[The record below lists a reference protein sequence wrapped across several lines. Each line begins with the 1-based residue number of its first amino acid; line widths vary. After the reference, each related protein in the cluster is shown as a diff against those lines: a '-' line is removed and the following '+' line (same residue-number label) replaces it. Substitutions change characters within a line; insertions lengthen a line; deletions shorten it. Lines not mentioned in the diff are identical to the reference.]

1 MQEPLLS
8 VKDVRMVFQ
17 SRKGNFPAVD
27 GLSFDLHQGEI
38 LGIVGESGS
47 GKTMTSLTILNLL
60 PGQGKIER
68 GEILYRG
75 RDLLKLSDRE
85 MCRLRGKEIAMI
97 FQDPMMSL
105 DQVYTVGN
113 QMEEAILVHEK
124 MPKKKVKEK
133 CLALLDSVGI
143 ANPQRV
149 FDSYPFQLSGGMCQR
164 VMIAIALSCDPML
177 LIADEP
183 TTALDVTV
191 QAQILELLE
200 KIRRERNIGIILI
213 THDLDVVEDMADR
226 IMVMYAGKVMETA
239 PKSELFASPR
249 HMYTK
254 GLLRSVPRLD
264 ASGHRLSSIPGVVP
278 DIRTMPE
285 GCRFC
290 TRCPRADQRC
300 VQQIP
305 PMLEIGPRHYAACW
319 YGREEEA
326 HG

>member
-1 MQEPLLS
+1 MEQPLLS
-8 VKDVRMVFQ
+8 VKDVQMVFQ

-27 GLSFDLHQGEI
+27 GLSFELSQGEI

-47 GKTMTSLTILNLL
+47 GKTMTSLTVMNLL

-75 RDLLKLSDRE
+75 RDLRGLSDRE
-85 MCRLRGKEIAMI
+85 MCRIRGKEISMI

-105 DQVYTVGN
+105 DQVYTVGS
-113 QMEEAILVHEK
+113 QMTEAILAHEK
-124 MPKKKVKEK
+124 QPRKALKER

-143 ANPQRV
+143 ANPERV
-149 FDSYPFQLSGGMCQR
+149 FNSYPFQLSGGMCQR

-239 PKSELFASPR
+239 PRETLFSDPR

-254 GLLRSVPRLD
+254 GLLSSVPRMD
-264 ASGHRLSSIPGVVP
+264 SEERLHSIPGVVP
-278 DIRTMPE
+278 DIRAMPE

-290 TRCPRADQRC
+290 TRCPRADERC
-300 VQQIP
+300 KTQAP
-305 PMLEIGPRHYAACW
+305 PMLEVGPQHFAACW
-319 YGREEEA
+319 YGRKEEQR
-326 HG
+326 G